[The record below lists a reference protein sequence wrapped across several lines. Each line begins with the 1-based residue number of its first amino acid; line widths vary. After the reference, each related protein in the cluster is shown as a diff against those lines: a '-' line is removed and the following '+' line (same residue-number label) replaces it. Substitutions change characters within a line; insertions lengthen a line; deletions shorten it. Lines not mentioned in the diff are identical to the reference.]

1 MSTNILRIN
10 ESTNRRGKRRQVSKV
25 ECLQDL
31 KKDLPKFFL
40 AFNKAVKK
48 FNKVSS
54 LFNPESKVRFNA
66 SVLNTS
72 IVESFQEEFSNNWKW
87 GKYKRF
93 ILKLEDY
100 IFLVKKLNNNNKPM
114 NIKTKHVNTI
124 SNQLSLSLFNSDVY
138 QDDPILFF
146 GYKIDRMGEIISPQ
160 IVYIDEDNVRWI
172 VSENDVTLDNNL
184 FESDRTNKKTV
195 KVNLKEALKRKKAS
209 NE

>member
-1 MSTNILRIN
+1 MTNIVTKTD
-10 ESTNRRGKRRQVSKV
+10 STSRCGKRRQVSKG
-25 ECLQDL
+25 ECLHDL

-40 AFNKAVKK
+40 AFNKGVKK
-48 FNKVSS
+48 YNLVSS
-54 LFNPESKVRFNA
+54 MFNPESKVRFDA

-72 IVESFQEEFSNNWKW
+72 IVESLQAEFSDYWKW

-93 ILKLEDY
+93 VLKLGDY

-124 SNQLSLSLFNSDVY
+124 SNQLSLSLFDSEVY

-146 GYKIDRMGEIISPQ
+146 GYKVDRMGEIISPQ
-160 IVYIDEDNVRWI
+160 IVYIDESDVKWI
-172 VSENDVTLDNNL
+172 VSENDVTTIDAN
-184 FESDRTNKKTV
+184 SKSIIPKKVVNVSV
-195 KVNLKEALKRKKAS
+195 KEELRRKKAS